1 MLVQVAFD
9 DIIDVLREVDQ
20 TGAFVHSRDEPD
32 FSVVEFLRSF
42 EGSPGFALFAWQAQG
57 RVAGFVSLLPDEDAD
72 TLSVGPMYVRPA
84 FQGQGIG
91 GAQFAAVVAWAQER
105 GARRLWVRTW
115 GGNVRARRVFER
127 AGFNLDH
134 EIPDHRVNGDSTVYY
149 LMDIDCENSV

>member
-1 MLVQVAFD
+1 MLIQVAVD
-9 DIIDVLREVDQ
+9 DMVDVLREVDE

-42 EGSPGFALFAWQAQG
+42 DGAPGFALFAWLEQG
-57 RVAGFVSLLPDEDAD
+57 QVAGFISLLPEDD
-72 TLSVGPMYVRPA
+72 QSLSVGPMYVRPA

-91 GAQFAAVVAWAQER
+91 GAQFQAAVDWAQER

-127 AGFNLDH
+127 AGFSLDR

-149 LMDIDCENSV
+149 LMDIDCENPV